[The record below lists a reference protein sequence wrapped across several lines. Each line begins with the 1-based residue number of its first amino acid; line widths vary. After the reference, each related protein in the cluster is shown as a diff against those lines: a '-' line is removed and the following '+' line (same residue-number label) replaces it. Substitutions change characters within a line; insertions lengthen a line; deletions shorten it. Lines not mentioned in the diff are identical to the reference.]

1 MAFKNMCLNE
11 IWNKVFF
18 LITFLIM
25 HFNYVPKCIWMK
37 LYKIINKT
45 ALYLAVEF
53 DEKDIVKLLLSQNQ
67 IDINIE
73 DV

>member
-1 MAFKNMCLNE
+1 
-11 IWNKVFF
+11 
-18 LITFLIM
+18 
-25 HFNYVPKCIWMK
+25 MK

>member
-1 MAFKNMCLNE
+1 
-11 IWNKVFF
+11 
-18 LITFLIM
+18 
-25 HFNYVPKCIWMK
+25 MK
-37 LYKIINKT
+37 LYIKKINKT